1 MILGREAGNI
11 FIYSSPPSLPPLARG
26 ELLLCTSKG
35 EPGPPESPAEQALEE
50 LGKPGSPLASPASA
64 PDSAALV
71 VSCQDTE
78 TSPSLPNQR
87 LLFQSL
93 ASLATCMA
101 LPNLTLPF
109 LSPCGKTPPVLEVQ
123 VALELL
129 SGCCQLWV
137 PTTSPECP
145 PPAPAQPRASAG
157 APAAPVAATGGLLHK
172 SPEIAMCGLAG
183 RGWAD
188 ARQTARHQAGC
199 AGLAGGGEEPWSSA
213 LGSCRRDAPSWSWGR
228 LAGVEKMV
236 GSISSPR
243 TGLCHR
249 GLMGARVW
257 VGAPPSHGERRKV
270 QLLCRF

>member
-1 MILGREAGNI
+1 MAGRLETFS
-11 FIYSSPPSLPPLARG
+11 FIPLLPLCHLWQGESCCSAPARESLDLLRARQSRHWRSWGSQALLWHLPPQPQTLQPWLCPARTQR
-26 ELLLCTSKG
+26 LPLCQTK
-35 EPGPPESPAEQALEE
+35 ALW
-50 LGKPGSPLASPASA
+50 
-64 PDSAALV
+64 
-71 VSCQDTE
+71 
-78 TSPSLPNQR
+78 

-137 PTTSPECP
+137 PTSSPGCP
-145 PPAPAQPRASAG
+145 PPAPAQPRVSAG

-172 SPEIAMCGLAG
+172 SPEIAMRGLAG

-199 AGLAGGGEEPWSSA
+199 AGLAGGGEELWSSA

-243 TGLCHR
+243 TGLCHQ